1 MDHREETHS
10 PVMVH
15 EETHEKHEYTVQDT
29 HSVHQDQSSIRKGH
43 GLASEEMK
51 DADVIEYNY
60 KMNQAQEEQD
70 DDDEPS
76 AFSKFYNKY
85 RKFFLIGMWLIFT
98 GFFCAAMAL
107 QVPARGYWS
116 ENLVLGLIYAW
127 HSIYVFFCFVPTTIV
142 TKPWNWIISTAYAP
156 LSGLESRVRTAMYA
170 GLVVV
175 VIIVTVFSLPESP
188 DSTRVQRVIS
198 LFGLVFFYAALFAAS
213 NNRRAI
219 YWNTVCGCLL
229 LQFLLALFVFRS
241 KAGHDIFTWVSD
253 FCRAYL
259 GESESGAVFLTS
271 QDFYNLHFFSMS
283 VFPAVIFFAAT
294 VQILY
299 YLGALQWILRKAAI
313 VFVHLLNISGSEAV
327 VAVASPFLG
336 QSENILLIKPFLP
349 YLTDA
354 EIHQVMTS
362 GFATVSGSVL
372 FGYLQMGVDGT
383 ALITSCVMS
392 IPGSVAISKIRYP
405 EEDEPVTKGEVRV
418 PGSEEKLVGIVHAAG
433 VGAATGIQIAMLIA
447 ANLIALLAL
456 LGAVNGGLTW
466 LGNFLNIQNLTL
478 QLITG
483 YVLVPIA
490 WMIGASNKDLVTV
503 GQLMATKLWANEFVA
518 YGDMTALP
526 HGTLTDRSITVLT
539 YALCGF
545 ANLGSIGMQTGII
558 TALAPNK
565 GKRVAQL
572 AVSACICGACS
583 TWVSACIAGMLLTGT
598 PAAS

>member
-1 MDHREETHS
+1 MEHSEETYQS
-10 PVMVH
+10 FQP
-15 EETHEKHEYTVQDT
+15 ETHQEKHEFSQDT
-29 HSVHQDQSSIRKGH
+29 PQQDQASSTHKET
-43 GLASEEMK
+43 GLGANELTH
-51 DADVIEYNY
+51 ADVIEYNY
-60 KMNQAQEEQD
+60 KIKQDKDTQADE
-70 DDDEPS
+70 DEPG
-76 AFSKFYNKY
+76 FVSKIYSKY
-85 RKFFLIGMWLIFT
+85 RKFFLLAMWLIFT
-98 GFFCAAMAL
+98 GFVCAAYAI
-107 QVPARGYWS
+107 QVPRRGYWQ
-116 ENLVLGLIYAW
+116 ENLILGLIYAW
-127 HSIYVFFCFVPTTIV
+127 HSLYVLFCFVPTTIV
-142 TKPWNWIISTAYAP
+142 TKPWMFLVRTAYAP
-156 LSGLESRVRTAMYA
+156 ISGLDARIRSAMYA
-170 GLVVV
+170 ALVGA
-175 VIIVTVFSLPESP
+175 VILVTVFSLPETP

-198 LFGLVFFYAALFAAS
+198 LFGMGFFIAALFAS
-213 NNRRAI
+213 STNRRAI
-219 YWNTVCGCLL
+219 QWNTVSGCIL

-241 KAGHDIFTWVSD
+241 QAGHDIFQWISD

-259 GESESGAVFLTS
+259 GESKAGATFLTS
-271 QDFYNLHFFSMS
+271 EDWYDQVGGHFFAMT

-299 YLGALQWILRKAAI
+299 YLGALQWILSKAAVI
-313 VFVHLLNISGSEAV
+313 FVHLLNISGCEAI

-362 GFATVSGSVL
+362 GFATISGSVL
-372 FGYLQMGVDGT
+372 YGYLTMGVDGSS
-383 ALITSCVMS
+383 LITSCVMS
-392 IPGSVAISKIRYP
+392 IPCSVAISKLRYP
-405 EEDEPVTKGEVRV
+405 ETDTPVTRGEVRV
-418 PGSEEKLVGIVHAAG
+418 PESEEKLVGIVHAAG
-433 VGAATGIQIAMLIA
+433 IGAATGIQIALLIA

-466 LGNFLNIQNLTL
+466 LGDFLTIQNLTL

-490 WMIGASNKDLVTV
+490 WMIGADNKDLVEV

-518 YGDMTALP
+518 YKQMTSLAQ
-526 HGTLTDRSITVLT
+526 GTLSNRSLIVTT

-583 TWVSACIAGMLLTGT
+583 TWLSACVAGMLL
-598 PAAS
+598 S